1 MEEWS
6 ITDLDFSIDDFAME
20 PAYGLLTLI
29 TYKTGQYVSLPPL
42 NMSQY
47 LSAAQCQGT
56 PAQTI

>member
-47 LSAAQCQGT
+47 LSAAQC
-56 PAQTI
+56 